1 MRAFFLLAPCA
12 LVVACAA
19 EAVDYAKLSRQGADG
34 VGIDGYSPVSY
45 FSEGRAEPGNPKHA
59 VVHNGVMYW
68 LRSAEQ
74 VDSFKA
80 DPDRYQP
87 AHGGWCSLMLTGS
100 GQMTPANPESF
111 KILDDRLLLFW
122 SGDFKGTAIDGVK
135 NWISK
140 FDNAAGEMA
149 LLRKADATWNKLLSG
164 KAKQNVVLFS
174 PGDQERISP
183 ERLQR
188 AKKQFE

>member
-1 MRAFFLLAPCA
+1 
-12 LVVACAA
+12 
-19 EAVDYAKLSRQGADG
+19 
-34 VGIDGYSPVSY
+34 
-45 FSEGRAEPGNPKHA
+45 
-59 VVHNGVMYW
+59 
-68 LRSAEQ
+68 
-74 VDSFKA
+74 
-80 DPDRYQP
+80 
-87 AHGGWCSLMLTGS
+87 
-100 GQMTPANPESF
+100 
-111 KILDDRLLLFW
+111 
-122 SGDFKGTAIDGVK
+122 DGVK